1 MCVSWVSSLCVL
13 GAGSC
18 ILVLSLGVW
27 VQDPWKHACTQA
39 GVHTQAPPP
48 TPQPSSLAEQAQ
60 GYPRAVSPDLRA
72 PEAGPHPVTELEGS
86 EQQEGPRGRPVYSPV
101 GSVQSL
107 RPQESARQPSPPAV
121 RRLARMRGIRPFHG
135 LPALT
140 CSSCIGAGL
149 GAATGICP
157 VGRLPG
163 RPPGVCACG
172 QEWVLHS
179 LTSPGEGQGRVMG
192 MTGPPSPS
200 ESSDG
205 PYLSSPSRLPP
216 PQLVCG

>member
-1 MCVSWVSSLCVL
+1 
-13 GAGSC
+13 
-18 ILVLSLGVW
+18 
-27 VQDPWKHACTQA
+27 
-39 GVHTQAPPP
+39 
-48 TPQPSSLAEQAQ
+48 
-60 GYPRAVSPDLRA
+60 
-72 PEAGPHPVTELEGS
+72 
-86 EQQEGPRGRPVYSPV
+86 
-101 GSVQSL
+101 
-107 RPQESARQPSPPAV
+107 
-121 RRLARMRGIRPFHG
+121 MRGIRPFHG

-200 ESSDG
+200 ESSEC
-205 PYLSSPSRLPP
+205 PHLSTLPGCP
-216 PQLVCG
+216 LHSLSVGEGRGRWVPEPEKVP